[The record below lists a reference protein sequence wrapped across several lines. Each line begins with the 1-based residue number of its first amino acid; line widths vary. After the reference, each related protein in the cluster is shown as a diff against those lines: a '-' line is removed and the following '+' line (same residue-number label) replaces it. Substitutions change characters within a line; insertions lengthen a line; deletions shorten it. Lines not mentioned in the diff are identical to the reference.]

1 MHLLGEVMRLKTD
14 PVGGYAVVVVAA
26 LALLAL
32 LLLGPSRDRTT
43 PFRRRV
49 LALVRLAVVVLL
61 ILAML
66 RPTLVW
72 TRTTKQAAT
81 LLVLLDRSRSMLVV
95 DAVGR
100 KSRWDA
106 LRSALE
112 EALPGMARLAKE
124 VEVKVYA
131 FDSEPHSLDFS
142 EGKLDPGGPPEGMQ
156 TAIGAVLD
164 DVLQREAGKRLAGV
178 VLLGDGAQRAYAPR
192 DMPPH
197 AAARRMADL
206 GARLYTVPF
215 GQARGPGQARDI
227 ALEELLTNAPVFVKN
242 QLEVT
247 GTVRVEGFVNQDLP
261 VQLLVEAAPGK
272 MEVVGTRRL
281 KALEDGQRL
290 PVDLDYVPQ
299 VPGEIKVTLKAATRP
314 GEMVTTN
321 NEIST
326 FVTVLKGGLN
336 VLYLNGALQ
345 PEQKYLRWSLD
356 ASRDIKVD
364 YFRIDAQQK
373 ETRPTDLID
382 RFKPGAYDV
391 YILGDLDSTAFNKE
405 ELAALTAAVER
416 GAGFIMLGGI
426 HSFGAGGY
434 GRTPLA
440 DVLPIE
446 INRLERQNFGEPTR
460 PDLHLAGRLRML
472 PTRLGSTQSLMLLA
486 DRAGNQ
492 AAWEKLPPLE
502 GGANRFSGVKPGAS
516 VLAESQAGDPL
527 LVAGNHGNGRVI
539 ALAVDS
545 TWHWWMDGFES
556 AHRRFWRQVVLWLAR
571 KDESTEGNVWIKLE
585 QRRFGPGTRVE
596 FSAGAET
603 AEGEPITDGLFEATV
618 TLPDGKTEPI
628 RLRRQGEQMVGSF
641 AGTQASGDYT
651 LAVTAR

>member
-1 MHLLGEVMRLKTD
+1 
-14 PVGGYAVVVVAA
+14 
-26 LALLAL
+26 
-32 LLLGPSRDRTT
+32 
-43 PFRRRV
+43 
-49 LALVRLAVVVLL
+49 
-61 ILAML
+61 
-66 RPTLVW
+66 
-72 TRTTKQAAT
+72 
-81 LLVLLDRSRSMLVV
+81 MLVV

-112 EALPGMARLAKE
+112 EALPRMARLAKE

-164 DVLQREAGKRLAGV
+164 DVLQHEAGKRLAGV

-242 QLEVT
+242 QLDVT

-272 MEVVGTRRL
+272 MEAVGTRRL

-356 ASRDIKVD
+356 ASRDIKAD

-391 YILGDLDSTAFNKE
+391 YILGDLDATAFNKE

-486 DRAGNQ
+486 ERAGNE
-492 AAWEKLPPLE
+492 AAWQKLPPLE
-502 GGANRFSGVKPGAS
+502 GGA
-516 VLAESQAGDPL
+516 
-527 LVAGNHGNGRVI
+527 
-539 ALAVDS
+539 
-545 TWHWWMDGFES
+545 
-556 AHRRFWRQVVLWLAR
+556 
-571 KDESTEGNVWIKLE
+571 
-585 QRRFGPGTRVE
+585 
-596 FSAGAET
+596 
-603 AEGEPITDGLFEATV
+603 
-618 TLPDGKTEPI
+618 
-628 RLRRQGEQMVGSF
+628 
-641 AGTQASGDYT
+641 
-651 LAVTAR
+651 